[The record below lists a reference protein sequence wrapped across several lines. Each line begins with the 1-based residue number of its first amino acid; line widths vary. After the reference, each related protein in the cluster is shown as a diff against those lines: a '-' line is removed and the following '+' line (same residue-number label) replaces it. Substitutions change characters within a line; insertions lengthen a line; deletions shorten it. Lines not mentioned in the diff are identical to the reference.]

1 MRKAGV
7 TATQER
13 PLRPRGRS
21 RESSHRMRAVAAM
34 EAMRHDGGADV
45 LTFAYVDT
53 NGTVHVSTSDV
64 IFRLTVIAAVTGADP
79 GSAA

>member
-1 MRKAGV
+1 
-7 TATQER
+7 
-13 PLRPRGRS
+13 
-21 RESSHRMRAVAAM
+21 MRAVAAM